1 MENLLLP
8 GFSLGKC
15 DLGHML
21 TGSSLEPYVMEITL
35 FLAPRDRKVRISWF
49 DLKKILKKTPDC
61 VMGLTL
67 FSLGACFYWVRV
79 VVEGL
84 LNK

>member
-1 MENLLLP
+1 
-8 GFSLGKC
+8 
-15 DLGHML
+15 
-21 TGSSLEPYVMEITL
+21 MEITL
-35 FLAPRDRKVRISWF
+35 FLAPRDQKVRNSWF

-67 FSLGACFYWVRV
+67 FSLSACFYWVRV